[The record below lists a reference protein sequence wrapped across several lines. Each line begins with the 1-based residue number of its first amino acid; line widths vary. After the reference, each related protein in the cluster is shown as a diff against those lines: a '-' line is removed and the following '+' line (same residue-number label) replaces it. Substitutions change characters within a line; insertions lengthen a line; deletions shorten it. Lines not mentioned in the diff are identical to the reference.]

1 MENLHLKN
9 LDLTKVREQ
18 IEKNKLKSIL
28 ETNNEITN
36 MFSDHDEDS
45 NTENDKEE
53 RKYFLNLNRY
63 FI

>member
-9 LDLTKVREQ
+9 LDLTKVHEQ

-28 ETNNEITN
+28 ETNNEIAN
-36 MFSDHDEDS
+36 IICDEDS
-45 NTENDKEE
+45 NTENDKKEQTD
-53 RKYFLNLNRY
+53 FLNLKRY

>member
-9 LDLTKVREQ
+9 LDLSKVHDQ

-28 ETNNEITN
+28 EINKQIIELIK
-36 MFSDHDEDS
+36 DDEDS
-45 NTENDKEE
+45 NTEYDKKEQTD
-53 RKYFLNLNRY
+53 FLNLKRY

>member
-9 LDLTKVREQ
+9 LDLNKVHEQ

-28 ETNNEITN
+28 ETNNEIIN
-36 MFSDHDEDS
+36 MFSDDDDDL
-45 NTENDKEE
+45 NTKNDIKE
-53 RKYFLNLNRY
+53 RKSFLNLDHY

>member
-1 MENLHLKN
+1 MGNLHLKN

-36 MFSDHDEDS
+36 MFSDRDEDS

-53 RKYFLNLNRY
+53 RKYFLNLKRY
-63 FI
+63 FM

>member
-9 LDLTKVREQ
+9 LDLTKVHEQ

-28 ETNNEITN
+28 ETNNKIVN
-36 MFSDHDEDS
+36 IICDEEDL

-53 RKYFLNLNRY
+53 RKFFLNLNRY
-63 FI
+63 FM